1 MEVDLNRLDV
11 ISDSSFEFSISTLS
25 AVHRDKP
32 LVVGSSLGIHLHDFR
47 TRARGSGIFDSDP
60 LPPYASL
67 SQPTPTSI
75 LYLPRSGGGLSNDI
89 CVGGRF
95 TSILHYDLR
104 RFPSILKSNYS
115 GAQISSLAALPY
127 SFSTLDH
134 EVRASGA
141 SNAAMVQEMK
151 SKPGS
156 TLIAG
161 GGYHQKGSLEI
172 YGLNPSTND
181 GANSLEPKAVARNRN
196 QAASAPILSVANHGT
211 KIAFS
216 DGSGLI
222 KWFERDGTTECRS
235 LRIGHSESEGRSTIF
250 SSQRPLD
257 DVARKIISTHTAH
270 DESRP
275 NINNDNL
282 LFWTGERLG
291 MVTFTSS
298 PLFRESD
305 FIVEEAAPTAKEQ
318 AEQDYADQMRTALE
332 RHAEDV
338 KFMTGLGMGT
348 RSAFGL

>member
-1 MEVDLNRLDV
+1 MTDLMEVDLNRLDM
-11 ISDSSFEFSISTLS
+11 ISDSTFEFSISTLS
-25 AVHRDKP
+25 AIHQDKP
-32 LVVGSSLGIHLHDFR
+32 LVVGTSLGIHLHDFR
-47 TRARGSGIFDSDP
+47 TRARGSGVFDSDP

-75 LYLPRSGGGLSNDI
+75 LYLPRSGGGITNDF
-89 CVGGRF
+89 CVAGRF

-104 RFPSILKSNYS
+104 RFPSIVKSNYS
-115 GAQISSLAALPY
+115 GARISSLAALPY

-141 SNAAMVQEMK
+141 PSADMVREMK

-161 GGYHQKGSLEI
+161 GGYHQKGSLEV
-172 YGLNPSTND
+172 YGLGPAAD
-181 GANSLEPKAVARNRN
+181 GGSCLEPKAVARNRN
-196 QAASAPILSVANHGT
+196 QAASSPILSVTNHGT

-235 LRIGHSESEGRSTIF
+235 LRIGHSESEGRSTLF
-250 SSQRPLD
+250 ASKQRYD
-257 DVARKIISTHTAH
+257 DIASKIISTHT
-270 DESRP
+270 P
-275 NINNDNL
+275 NDDSQPNNDNI

-291 MVTFTSS
+291 MVSFTSS
-298 PLFRESD
+298 PLFRETD
-305 FIVEEAAPTAKEQ
+305 FATEEATAEEQ
-318 AEQDYADQMRTALE
+318 AEQEYSAQMRAALE
-332 RHAEDV
+332 RHADDV
-338 KFMTGLGMGT
+338 KFVTGLGMGT

>member
-1 MEVDLNRLDV
+1 MDLNRLEV

-25 AVHRDKP
+25 AVHQDKP

-47 TRARGSGIFDSDP
+47 QRARGSGIFDSDP

-75 LYLPRSGGGLSNDI
+75 LYLPRPGGGLSNDI

-104 RFPSILKSNYS
+104 RFPSIVKSNHS
-115 GAQISSLAALPY
+115 GAQITSLAALPY

-134 EVRASGA
+134 EVRASGEPSA
-141 SNAAMVQEMK
+141 DMVREMK

-161 GGYHQKGSLEI
+161 GGYHQKGSLEL
-172 YGLNPSTND
+172 YGLDPSTD
-181 GANSLEPKAVARNRN
+181 SSGSSLEPKAVARNRN
-196 QAASAPILSVANHGT
+196 QAASAPILSVVNHGT

-222 KWFERDGTTECRS
+222 KWFERDGTTECRA
-235 LRIGHSESEGRSTIF
+235 LRIGHSEAEGRNSIF
-250 SSQRPLD
+250 STQRGLD
-257 DVARKIISTHTAH
+257 DVARKIISTRTTH
-270 DESRP
+270 DESP
-275 NINNDNL
+275 PMTNNDNL

-291 MVTFTSS
+291 MVSFTSS
-298 PLFRESD
+298 PLFHELD
-305 FIVEEAAPTAKEQ
+305 FIAEEAAPTAEEQ
-318 AEQDYADQMRTALE
+318 AEQEYADQMRAALE
-332 RHAEDV
+332 RHADDV
-338 KFMTGLGMGT
+338 KFMTGLNMGT